1 MSQGSTATT
10 SLLLLSNFGYSLTA
24 NLSLHENTQSTNG
37 IFKIYIFFNNSSN
50 HIFVGTLKI
59 LKRRE
64 EWIVKLWLVTEYN
77 QL

>member
-37 IFKIYIFFNNSSN
+37 IFKIYFLIIALTIF
-50 HIFVGTLKI
+50 L
-59 LKRRE
+59 
-64 EWIVKLWLVTEYN
+64 LV
-77 QL
+77 L